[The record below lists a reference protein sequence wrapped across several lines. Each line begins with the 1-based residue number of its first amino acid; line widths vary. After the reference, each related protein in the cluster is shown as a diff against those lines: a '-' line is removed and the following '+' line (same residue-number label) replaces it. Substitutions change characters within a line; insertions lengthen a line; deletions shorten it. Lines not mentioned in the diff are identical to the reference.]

1 MRIGRHAQQL
11 EVVHC
16 ALHRVNL
23 AAKILPKSLS
33 KVISIVKRAVNL
45 IKGSAFLTRELKRL
59 CSEKNKVHAYL
70 INITECRWLSFGR
83 CLERFV
89 ELYEIVRE
97 ILRGK
102 PLFRCLRSLN
112 TKTIIFYLADIFRY
126 LNFLYY
132 GLQGNCKDVVYS
144 STLIRKFITH
154 FQTLKLQLLSN
165 NLNLFPFLSS
175 LNRQI
180 SARQISTFSNHL
192 SQLSKALERRFTDL
206 LAINVP
212 PWVENPFCV
221 IPEHFPSTIR
231 DELVQL
237 QASQQANDIFNLDG
251 SRTMWISRGS
261 DFPTLW
267 KIVQPLYLQSPTTWA
282 VEKAFSKVA
291 HMMPK
296 SRHSLLIASSGDL
309 RLSLSNISPRIHQLV
324 ASHQPHVIHRPSADA

>member
-1 MRIGRHAQQL
+1 MY
-11 EVVHC
+11 
-16 ALHRVNL
+16 N
-23 AAKILPKSLS
+23 
-33 KVISIVKRAVNL
+33 
-45 IKGSAFLTRELKRL
+45 
-59 CSEKNKVHAYL
+59 
-70 INITECRWLSFGR
+70 
-83 CLERFV
+83 
-89 ELYEIVRE
+89 
-97 ILRGK
+97 
-102 PLFRCLRSLN
+102 
-112 TKTIIFYLADIFRY
+112 
-126 LNFLYY
+126 
-132 GLQGNCKDVVYS
+132 GLQGNCKDVVYI

-261 DFPTLW
+261 DFPALW